1 MNTQKIE
8 NLEAEIAEYNSEIA
22 ALEAKIESY
31 KVEIRD
37 HRHLILALRQED
49 AAAERVKAIAK
60 AKTVQVEDY
69 FGEPISEVK
78 LVQTHAGREVE
89 YSGKRSHGDKKKII
103 VGKAWDV
110 LLGDEVIGTLEYR
123 MFTREDR
130 TPGRMYVNSRWES
143 PGWGYTEGARHT
155 GPQWEARSKKD
166 ALERIVRAHQRKA

>member
-8 NLEAEIAEYNSEIA
+8 NLDAEIVEYNSEIA
-22 ALEAKIESY
+22 ALEAKIEEY
-31 KVEIRD
+31 KSEIRD
-37 HRHLILALRQED
+37 RRQLILALRQED
-49 AAAERVKAIAK
+49 ANAERGKAVAAAK
-60 AKTVQVEDY
+60 LVRVDDY
-69 FGEPISEVK
+69 FGEPMAEVK

-89 YSGKRSHGDKKKII
+89 YSGRRSYDKKMIT

-110 LLGDEVIGTLEYR
+110 LLGDEVIGTIEYR

-155 GPQWEARSKKD
+155 GRQWEARSKKD
-166 ALERIVRAHQRKA
+166 ALERIVRAHTRKP